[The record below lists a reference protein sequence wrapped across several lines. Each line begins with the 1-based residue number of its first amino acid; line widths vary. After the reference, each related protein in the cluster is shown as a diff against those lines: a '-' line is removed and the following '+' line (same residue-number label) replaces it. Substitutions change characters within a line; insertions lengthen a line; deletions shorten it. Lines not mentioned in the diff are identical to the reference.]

1 MLNAVSNAAPSSRG
15 LAARSCI
22 FATIIAAAVVYLF
35 VNGSVSLWDRDEP
48 RYAQCSRQ
56 MLYGS
61 TGPNGHGPDFV
72 VPRFLDHLRAEKPPM
87 IYWLQAGAMKVFGDN
102 AFAARFPSAV
112 AMLLVLG
119 LLALVLDHWL
129 GPIHAAWTVLVMA
142 SSALAIM
149 SAKMCLTDAVLL
161 LWITIALLGVFAVYQ
176 GNRSWRI
183 TLLIWIPIGLAGLT
197 KGPIVLAVLMATMIV
212 LAILDWTAGKPWN
225 IRWWLALRLWIGILI
240 IAAICG
246 PWLWLVHRRAP
257 EFLPMIYGRAK
268 AHLGGNDEKHA
279 APPGFYLA
287 TIWGLYFPWSMLLPM
302 VLIIAWKNRRMPY
315 VRYSLAILLGV
326 WIFQECM
333 KTKLPFYML
342 PTFPALSLLTADALI
357 RCLRREYDNLLR
369 KGFILAAAIWAGAVC
384 IMAAAMW
391 GLAMPR
397 WGLQELLPYPAMV
410 VLSLA
415 ALVYAAVVFGLFL
428 ARRFAGGFA
437 AMGIGSLAIFAL
449 IFTCFLPQA
458 KFTQV
463 SQQLAGILYQHGAT
477 QTGDVIMINYKE
489 PSLAFYQGGTIVEE
503 RRGRFFEI
511 TPPSQWPHWAVLP
524 KSDWQA
530 MKPETRSQLQQ
541 IGPTIHGLDYAG
553 KIDGHRVV
561 DVVVIN
567 KKDVPATTVPVSG
580 H

>member
-1 MLNAVSNAAPSSRG
+1 
-15 LAARSCI
+15 
-22 FATIIAAAVVYLF
+22 
-35 VNGSVSLWDRDEP
+35 
-48 RYAQCSRQ
+48 
-56 MLYGS
+56 
-61 TGPNGHGPDFV
+61 
-72 VPRFLDHLRAEKPPM
+72 
-87 IYWLQAGAMKVFGDN
+87 MKVFGDN

-129 GPIHAAWTVLVMA
+129 GPIHGAGTVLVMA
-142 SSALAIM
+142 SSALTIM

-161 LWITIALLGVFAVYQ
+161 LWITIALLGVFAVYR
-176 GNRSWRI
+176 GNRSWWI
-183 TLLIWIPIGLAGLT
+183 TLLIWIPVGLAGLT
-197 KGPIVLAVLMATMIV
+197 KGPIVLAVLLATLAV
-212 LAILDWTAGKPWN
+212 LTILDWIAGLPWN
-225 IRWWLALRLWIGILI
+225 IRWWLALRPWIGILI
-240 IAAICG
+240 IAAICA
-246 PWLWLVHRRAP
+246 PWLWLVHRREP
-257 EFLPMIYGRAK
+257 RFLAMLVGRAE

-287 TIWGLYFPWSMLLPM
+287 TIWGLFFPWSMLLPL
-302 VLIIAWKNRRMPY
+302 VLVISWKNRRVLY

-342 PTFPALSLLTADALI
+342 PTFPALSLLTADALL
-357 RCLRREYDNLLR
+357 RCMRGEYDDLMR
-369 KGFILAAAIWAGAVC
+369 KGFIVASAIWAVAIC
-384 IMAAAMW
+384 IMAAAIW

-410 VLSLA
+410 ILSLA
-415 ALVYAAVVFGLFL
+415 ALIYAAVVFGLFL
-428 ARRFAGGFA
+428 AHRFTGGFA

-458 KFTQV
+458 RFLQV
-463 SQQLAGILYQHGAT
+463 SQQLAAILRQHGAT
-477 QTGDVIMINYKE
+477 QAGDVIMINYKE

-503 RRGRFFEI
+503 RLGRFFEL
-511 TPPSQWPHWAVLP
+511 TPPSQWPRWAVLP

-530 MKPETRSQLQQ
+530 MMPDVRNQLRQV
-541 IGPTIHGLDYAG
+541 GPTIHGLDYAG

-567 KKDVPATTVPVSG
+567 KKDTPAVAIPPG
-580 H
+580 GR